1 MSRSTRGAKNK
12 AVTRKLTISNRLG
25 LHARAAAKFVRTAE
39 RFEAEIKVTREGL
52 TVSGTSIMGLMALA
66 AMPGSEIRLE
76 ARGAEARQAVEAII
90 RLVEAKFEED

>member
-1 MSRSTRGAKNK
+1 MSRSRRGAREK

-39 RFEAEIKVTREGL
+39 RFEAEIKVTREGM
-52 TVSGTSIMGLMALA
+52 TVPGTSIMGLMALA
-66 AMPGSEIRLE
+66 ATPGSEIQLE
-76 ARGAEARQAVEAII
+76 ARGAEASEAVAAII